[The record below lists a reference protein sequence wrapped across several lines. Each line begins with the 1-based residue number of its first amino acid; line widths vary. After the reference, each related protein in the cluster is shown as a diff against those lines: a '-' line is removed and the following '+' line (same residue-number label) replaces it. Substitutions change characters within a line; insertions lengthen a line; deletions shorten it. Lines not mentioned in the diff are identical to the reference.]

1 MDNRNDFKLNW
12 GTGLVFVAACRRKE
26 VWEGGGHTES
36 SGGQMWKLRH
46 LDGTIDLGWW
56 GREGD

>member
-1 MDNRNDFKLNW
+1 M
-12 GTGLVFVAACRRKE
+12 VFVAACRRKE

-46 LDGTIDLGWW
+46 LDGTIDLVGAG
-56 GREGD
+56 GRLEWVDILNVTRKNR